1 MFNDLSF
8 TISPP
13 ILQVYYNFCSLSSV
27 LIKIFRFYVI
37 RCWISFS
44 FSASI
49 ASESSTIGH
58 LHLSTLNRRFNNF
71 FIKLFTFRLRFID
84 IKKHIF
90 KVIIVLFNAIKIL
103 SSYDFPILNNVNSV
117 IPIVTIKAATAI
129 NSYAEFT
136 AEKVSD
142 NLA

>member
-1 MFNDLSF
+1 MQGIIN
-8 TISPP
+8 
-13 ILQVYYNFCSLSSV
+13 Y
-27 LIKIFRFYVI
+27 
-37 RCWISFS
+37 
-44 FSASI
+44 
-49 ASESSTIGH
+49 
-58 LHLSTLNRRFNNF
+58 LSTLNRRFNNF